1 MNLAEHIRARL
12 VDDWRHAK
20 HWASIWWTGAG
31 VILSAFAFALSLSA
45 AGMQFLAVFGV
56 HGALLICLL
65 IFLGAFIGRLWKQ
78 RPPKTLASEPDDD
91 NAEHA

>member
-1 MNLAEHIRARL
+1 MNLAEYIRTRL
-12 VDDWRHAK
+12 VDDYRLAR
-20 HWASIWWTGAG
+20 HWASVWWALGG
-31 VILSAFAFALSLSA
+31 VLLSAFAFALSLSA

-56 HGALLICLL
+56 HGALLISLL

-78 RPPKTLASEPDDD
+78 KPRKTAAADDD